1 MAWGFLEGSS
11 EVQPPAPT
19 PADYLRGPELAEL
32 WRLRVTH
39 PSHRTKTG
47 SRSGGVQY
55 GDLGSCSLGPP
66 GLKQAAFLSLL
77 GSWDHRLGPPQQL
90 KQGEILKGDGEWSNR
105 SLRSLVFLWT
115 QTKALGT
122 SPRRPLPPRGF
133 LGEAP
138 PNDVPGPQ
146 SSAPWWT
153 SDCSADIQPKFLQGP
168 GNLRSC
174 QSYPAF
180 TQATPPHVARFA
192 SKIQLKKAFCSPL
205 LRVACR
211 HSRKGIKPA
220 TARLLVQILS
230 GASLK

>member
-39 PSHRTKTG
+39 PSHRTKGLALEECSMAT
-47 SRSGGVQY
+47 SAPAAS
-55 GDLGSCSLGPP
+55 DLLGSSKPP
-66 GLKQAAFLSLL
+66 FLSLL